1 VTRGGEPQIASGT
14 NLTFDPGSL
23 AVAAGVLIPAA
34 LAAVYYFLI
43 AADQDIAEFRFV
55 LRAVEPVRTE
65 MGGNFQGNIALSP
78 VSVDSYAVVQYLG
91 SRDILEAGIRSG
103 GVQLCAACGGG
114 IGGSGGGD
122 EK

>member
-1 VTRGGEPQIASGT
+1 MIPVR
-14 NLTFDPGSL
+14 SL
-23 AVAAGVLIPAA
+23 SFAAVALIPAA

>member
-1 VTRGGEPQIASGT
+1 MIPVR
-14 NLTFDPGSL
+14 SL
-23 AVAAGVLIPAA
+23 SFAAVVLIPAA

-43 AADQDIAEFRFV
+43 AADQYIAEFRFA

-65 MGGNFQGNIALSP
+65 MGGIFQGNIAPSP

-103 GVQLCAACGGG
+103 GVQLR
-114 IGGSGGGD
+114 SL
-122 EK
+122 